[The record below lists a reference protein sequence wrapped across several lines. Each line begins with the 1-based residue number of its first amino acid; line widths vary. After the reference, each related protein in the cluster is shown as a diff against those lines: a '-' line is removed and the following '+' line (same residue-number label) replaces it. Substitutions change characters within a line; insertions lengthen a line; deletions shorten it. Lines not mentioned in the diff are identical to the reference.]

1 MRGTGI
7 ESGIQHGQKDLHC
20 RRRLHDRRT
29 SRREGQVW
37 EEIALL
43 VPGGRSGADIMNRFF
58 SVHRARPS
66 GESSAKY
73 KEHRKWTAD
82 EDAIIQ
88 NGIAEHGNKF
98 AKIARLL
105 GEDRDGDAVKTRF
118 RSPAFLKAATGSAM
132 AAAASV
138 PAILTN
144 DESTDVV
151 PRVAKRVKF
160 TIPSSFVDG
169 GVAGVLNGG
178 TNPDVIDGETE
189 TMAELPPL
197 PELAFS
203 PVPHA
208 DIDSFDFTL
217 SNMDFDE
224 NDDTV
229 VEYQYLSEAV

>member
-1 MRGTGI
+1 
-7 ESGIQHGQKDLHC
+7 
-20 RRRLHDRRT
+20 
-29 SRREGQVW
+29 
-37 EEIALL
+37 
-43 VPGGRSGADIMNRFF
+43 
-58 SVHRARPS
+58 
-66 GESSAKY
+66 
-73 KEHRKWTAD
+73 
-82 EDAIIQ
+82 
-88 NGIAEHGNKF
+88 
-98 AKIARLL
+98 
-105 GEDRDGDAVKTRF
+105 
-118 RSPAFLKAATGSAM
+118 M

-151 PRVAKRVKF
+151 PRVAKKVKF

-208 DIDSFDFTL
+208 DIDVVMQELPFSSPVPHADIDSFDFTL

>member
-1 MRGTGI
+1 M
-7 ESGIQHGQKDLHC
+7 
-20 RRRLHDRRT
+20 
-29 SRREGQVW
+29 
-37 EEIALL
+37 L

-82 EDAIIQ
+82 EDAIIR

-151 PRVAKRVKF
+151 PRVAKKVKF

-208 DIDSFDFTL
+208 DIDVVMQELPFSSPVPHADIDSFDFTL